1 MIDEDEII
9 PGLPVPSSV
18 NWDIRREGRAWG
30 EEARDRWELRP
41 EKFEMWK
48 GKIFW
53 TDHERLLMLGLL
65 LENLGVDAAVR
76 LGDPRIWRAAIAD
89 LSADAAS

>member
-1 MIDEDEII
+1 MDDDQII
-9 PGLPVPSSV
+9 PGLPLPSSV
-18 NWDIRREGRAWG
+18 KWDIRREGRAWG
-30 EEARDRWELRP
+30 EEAHDRFELTP
-41 EKFEMWK
+41 EKFEMWE

-76 LGDPRIWRAAIAD
+76 FGKPQVWRAAIAALPGEID
-89 LSADAAS
+89 